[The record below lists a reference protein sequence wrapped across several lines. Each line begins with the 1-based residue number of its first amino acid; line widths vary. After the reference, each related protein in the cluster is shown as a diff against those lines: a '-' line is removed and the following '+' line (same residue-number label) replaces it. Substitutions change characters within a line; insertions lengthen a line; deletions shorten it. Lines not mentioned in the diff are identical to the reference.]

1 MWEAIASNQRRSRI
15 LIFLMGVLLIGL
27 GFTIGMAVEP
37 NQGGPIG
44 AGVALIL
51 WLILTLT
58 AMFQGDALLLQTA
71 GAREIE
77 KQDCPVLWNVIEEM
91 TIASGGG
98 PMPRV
103 FVIDDNSPNAFAVGR
118 KPENAA
124 IAVTSGLL
132 VRLNRDELQGV
143 VAHEMGHVR
152 NQDIRFMTMAAVMLG
167 AIVMLSEIF
176 LRATFYSGRL
186 SSRGSRRS
194 RGGGNQAQAIMIVV
208 ALAAAIL
215 APVFAQIL
223 YFACSRKREYLAD
236 ASSARFTRYPAGL
249 ASALEKIAGRAKTM
263 KKTSKVLAPMYIVNP
278 LKGLSAVGIFS
289 THPPVEKRIQVLRAM
304 GGGAGYMDYESA
316 FHKVEGRGGRLIDKQ
331 ALSDEG
337 KVAAR
342 EATVEPDAQKEQ
354 MERGRRLADLF
365 GWMTGMVVLHCDCGT
380 GIQVPPAYQRDTIA
394 CPRCGKV
401 HPVPAAVLEGVPSVR
416 KEIPTETAPKA
427 SEALAYTR
435 KTTGWE
441 TFRCSCGRTIQ
452 LSPRFSAPFIRCPE
466 CKAKISITGSSS

>member
-15 LIFLMGVLLIGL
+15 LIFLMGVILIGL
-27 GFTIGMAVEP
+27 GFAVGMAVEP
-37 NQGGPIG
+37 KQGGPIG

-51 WLILTLT
+51 WFILTLT
-58 AMFQGDALLLQTA
+58 AMFEGDALLLRTA

-77 KQDCPVLWNVIEEM
+77 KQGCPVLWNVVEEM

-98 PMPRV
+98 PMPRI
-103 FVIDDNSPNAFAVGR
+103 FIMNDDSPNAFAVGR

-152 NQDIRFMTMAAVMLG
+152 NLDIRFMTTAAVMLG
-167 AIVMLSEIF
+167 TIVMISEMF
-176 LRATFYSGRL
+176 LRTTYYSGRL
-186 SSRGSRRS
+186 SSRRSRRS
-194 RGGGNQAQAIMIVV
+194 SRGGNQVQAIYMLI

-236 ASSARFTRYPAGL
+236 ASAARFTRYPAGL

-263 KKTSKVLAPMYIVNP
+263 KNTSKVLAPMYIVNP

-316 FHKVEGRGGRLIDKQ
+316 FHKVGGKAGRLIDRK
-331 ALSDEG
+331 ALSGDG
-337 KVAAR
+337 KVEAR

-354 MERGRRLADLF
+354 IERGRRLSDLF
-365 GWMTGMVVLHCDCGT
+365 GWMIGMVVLHCDCGT
-380 GIQVPPAYQRDTIA
+380 SIQVPPAYQRDTIA

-401 HPVPAAVLEGVPSVR
+401 HPVPAAVLESVPSVR
-416 KEIPTETAPKA
+416 KELPTKAATKA
-427 SEALAYTR
+427 SEPLAYTR

-466 CKAKISITGSSS
+466 CKAKISIAGKSS